1 MANSKESPNT
11 KDPIFQFTL
20 GPVQSFVAQ
29 ARRTRDFWAGS
40 FILSWLSSVAIAA
53 IQKQGGEIQ
62 FPVPDAAYMRSLY
75 GTASAQDPWP
85 QQGSIPNR
93 FMATTAKV
101 SADFRPEWVAQAVQA
116 AWGALAQAVW
126 KGDLQHLEGT
136 PSEAIWNRQ
145 VKNFWEISWVLSD
158 GRQPSLLDRR
168 KNWRSPVLPQE
179 PGHKC
184 MVMDGWQELS
194 GISTPSMAAVNGFW
208 STLARSGQPGIA
220 SDLGEAGQEHLCAL
234 AYIKRR
240 FSRYFDQV
248 EADLP
253 GCGGQVHGWR
263 VPSAVPSVAFL
274 AAAPWLAQAIE
285 RAPQAFE
292 GFHAAAKALVDYTGA
307 AHVGAGSGTQQGF
320 EIDIA
325 CVKNAAD
332 KVAGFHRLWAGL
344 DGQVY
349 FDSALENH
357 PRIFG
362 PNKDDAARATQQALR
377 NLVQAAGLGKPS
389 PYYAVL
395 LMDGDQ
401 LGKHMGDTAK
411 QTPISSALNQFTNCA
426 GDIVRQHNGFL
437 IYAGGDD
444 VLALLPLPDALPAAA
459 ALQKVYGDA
468 FAAQKWAG
476 AAVQSTLSGAIEFV
490 HFRTPLTRVL
500 QDAHRLLDDIAKD
513 ATGRNALAVRVWKPS
528 GLALEWAMPWEFALD
543 AQGRVKVAQ
552 LAEQFAQQGSAP
564 DEDAHFSSKF
574 FFRMQN
580 LLQRFASVDEAVLQK
595 LLLAEYLHSFGNQSK
610 ATGQELPVLQN
621 HLNGLL
627 DQCWRYQRPQAG
639 QRAHRHASQPINPDA
654 ALLVRFL
661 AQKGLERE

>member
-1 MANSKESPNT
+1 MANSK
-11 KDPIFQFTL
+11 DQIFQFTL
-20 GPVQSFVAQ
+20 GPVQGFVAQ

-53 IQKQGGEIQ
+53 IQKQDGEVR

-93 FMATTAKV
+93 FMATTARV
-101 SADFRPEWVAQAVQA
+101 PSDFHPEWVALAVQA
-116 AWGALAQAVW
+116 AWAALAQAVW
-126 KGDLQHLEGT
+126 AGDMQHLAGT
-136 PSEAIWNRQ
+136 ITETIWQRQ
-145 VKNFWEISWVLSD
+145 VGNFWEISWVLSD
-158 GRQPSLLDRR
+158 DNQPSLLDRR
-168 KNWRSPVLPQE
+168 KNWRNPVLPQE

-194 GISTPSMAAVNGFW
+194 GLSATSMASVNGFW
-208 STLARSGQPGIA
+208 SALARSGKPGIA

-248 EADLP
+248 DIGLP

-285 RAPQAFE
+285 KAPQAFE
-292 GFHAAAKALVDYTGA
+292 SFYAAAKGLVDHSEA
-307 AHVGAGSGTQQGF
+307 AHVGMGDGAQAGF

-325 CVKNAAD
+325 CVMDAAKNAQSQ
-332 KVAGFHRLWAGL
+332 GFMRRWAGL

-349 FDSALENH
+349 FESALENH
-357 PRIFG
+357 NRIFG
-362 PNKDDAARATQQALR
+362 PDKGAAAQATRQALR
-377 NLVQAAGLGKPS
+377 KLVQAAGAGKPS
-389 PYYAVL
+389 PYYAIL

-401 LGKHMGDTAK
+401 LGKHMADTAK
-411 QTPISSALNQFTNCA
+411 QTPISSALNQFTNGA
-426 GDIVRQHNGFL
+426 GAIVRQHNGFL

-444 VLALLPLPDALPAAA
+444 VLALLPLQDALPAAA
-459 ALQKVYGDA
+459 GLQKAYVKAFADQHWAGDA
-468 FAAQKWAG
+468 VK
-476 AAVQSTLSGAIEFV
+476 STLSGAIEFV

-500 QDAHRLLDDIAKD
+500 QDAHRLLDDVAKD
-513 ATGRNALAVRVWKPS
+513 ATGRNAIAVRVWKPT
-528 GLALEWAMPWEFALD
+528 GLALEWAMPWENALD

-552 LAEQFAQQGSAP
+552 LAEQFAQQGSTQ
-564 DEDAHFSSKF
+564 DEGARFSSKF

-580 LLQRFASVDEAVLQK
+580 LLQRFSSVDEAVLQK
-595 LLLAEYLHSFGNQSK
+595 LLLTEYLHSFGNQGK
-610 ATGQELPVLQN
+610 ATGQDRFVLMN
-621 HLNGLL
+621 HLEGLL
-627 DQCWRYQRPQAG
+627 DQCWRYQRPATG
-639 QRAHRHASQPINPDA
+639 QSAQRHASQPINPDA

-661 AQKGLERE
+661 AQKGLERD

>member
-1 MANSKESPNT
+1 MANSKDS
-11 KDPIFQFTL
+11 KDQIFQFIL
-20 GPVQSFVAQ
+20 GPVQGFVAQ

-62 FPVPDAAYMRSLY
+62 FPVPDAAYMRNLS
-75 GTASAQDPWP
+75 GTANPQDPWP

-101 SADFRPEWVAQAVQA
+101 PADFHPEWVSQAVQA
-116 AWGALAQAVW
+116 AWAALAQAVW
-126 KGDLQHLEGT
+126 AGDLPHLAGT
-136 PSEAIWNRQ
+136 PTEAIWQRQ
-145 VKNFWEISWVLSD
+145 VGNFWEISWVLSD
-158 GRQPSLLDRR
+158 GNQPSLIDQR

-194 GISTPSMAAVNGFW
+194 GINATSMAAVNGFW
-208 STLARSGQPGIA
+208 GALAASGKPGIA
-220 SDLGEAGQEHLCAL
+220 TDLGEAGQEHFCAL

-248 EADLP
+248 EVALP
-253 GCGGQVHGWR
+253 GCGGQVYGWH

-274 AAAPWLAQAIE
+274 AVAPWLAQAIE
-285 RAPQAFE
+285 KAPQAFE
-292 GFHAAAKALVDYTGA
+292 SFHAAAKGLADYSEA
-307 AHVGAGSGTQQGF
+307 AHVGMGHGAQAGF

-325 CVKNAAD
+325 CVVQAAENARPY
-332 KVAGFHRLWAGL
+332 GFDRRWARL

-349 FDSALENH
+349 FESALENH
-357 PRIFG
+357 NRIFG
-362 PNKDDAARATQQALR
+362 ADKGTAARATSQALR
-377 NLVQAAGLGKPS
+377 RLVQAAGVGKPS

-401 LGKHMGDTAK
+401 LGKHMADTAK
-411 QTPISSALNQFTNCA
+411 QTPISSALNQFTNGA
-426 GDIVRQHNGFL
+426 GAIVRQHNGFL

-444 VLALLPLPDALPAAA
+444 VMALLPLQDALPAAA
-459 ALQKVYGDA
+459 ALQKDYAKA
-468 FAAQKWAG
+468 FAAQKWTG
-476 AAVQSTLSGAIEFV
+476 EAVQSTLSGAIEFV

-500 QDAHRLLDDIAKD
+500 QDAHRLLDDVAKN
-513 ATGRNALAVRVWKPS
+513 ATGRNAIAVRVWKPS
-528 GLALEWAMPWEFALD
+528 GLALEWAMPWEHALD

-552 LAEQFAQQGSAP
+552 LGEQFAQQGSSQG
-564 DEDAHFSSKF
+564 EGVRFSSKF

-580 LLQRFASVDEAVLQK
+580 LLQRFAGTQEAVLQK
-595 LLLAEYLHSFGNQSK
+595 LLLAEYLHSYGNQSK
-610 ATGQELPVLQN
+610 VTGPELEVLTK
-621 HLNGLL
+621 HLDGLL
-627 DQCWRYQRPQAG
+627 DQCWRYERAEPGQSPQ
-639 QRAHRHASQPINPDA
+639 RHASHPINPDA

-661 AQKGLERE
+661 AQKGLERD